1 MNFFTSLN
9 PSRRKA
15 GFTLIEL
22 LVVIAIIGILASIIT
37 VSLTSARAKGRDA
50 KRIADI
56 RTIQLA
62 LENYYSD
69 NGYYPTNL
77 QTNSISPTYISA
89 VPTDPSTNSL
99 YSYTSYTV
107 STGSSL
113 CVSSKPIAFHLGAK
127 MESND
132 TNNPAL
138 TQDATSFDG
147 SIPSTLLRCNVTG
160 SVASFTGKAQD
171 CSGTT
176 DAFTDNC
183 YDQTN

>member
-1 MNFFTSLN
+1 MKFFTDLSL
-9 PSRRKA
+9 RRQK

-50 KRIADI
+50 KRVADI

-77 QTNSISPTYISA
+77 STNSIAPTYVSA
-89 VPTDPSTNSL
+89 IPTDPSTNVA
-99 YSYTSYTV
+99 YFYTSYTI
-107 STGSSL
+107 SSGSSL
-113 CVSSKPIAFHLGAK
+113 CVSSKPIAYHVGAK
-127 MESND
+127 MESNE
-132 TNNPAL
+132 TTNPAL
-138 TQDATSFDG
+138 SQDAQSFDG

-171 CSGTT
+171 CSGTS